1 MELTKLMAELTTLT
15 PNGMVSTSI
24 SMLGKWLN
32 VQVQVFDYKSGKNL
46 VTVVNNGNEQK
57 AMEQIEQLR
66 KMLNN

>member
-24 SMLGKWLN
+24 SMIDSKWLN

-66 KMLNN
+66 KC